1 SINTAAVGVIWTW
14 ATIFWC
20 QLVLR
25 RRVNEGRITNSG
37 FHMPGYPIT
46 GIFGIVSLAGVTALM
61 VLDPQNR
68 IVLAAALVY
77 IAVML
82 VAWPA
87 VKRNKARHPELNAQ
101 EDITF

>member
-1 SINTAAVGVIWTW
+1 
-14 ATIFWC
+14 
-20 QLVLR
+20 
-25 RRVNEGRITNSG
+25 
-37 FHMPGYPIT
+37 
-46 GIFGIVSLAGVTALM
+46 M

-68 IVLAAALVY
+68 IVLAASLVY